1 MKTLLIDIMWCHLR
15 ALGLFAQHQES
26 LSASQIRAGVLPM
39 YTPWLNESLRIFEQH
54 GYLRRQDDDIVLTS
68 PPDRHIDLLWAQWE
82 QEKSRWL
89 DNRDLSAQMVLM
101 DMTLRMLPLVLTGR
115 KMATQII
122 FPDSSVALVENIYKH
137 NPMADYFNQA
147 LADRVAAHVA
157 RRAAEAPAAPLR
169 IIEIGAGT
177 GATSAVVLAKLVGLH
192 HGVQEYCYTDLSKAF
207 LNHAEK
213 TYGPANPF
221 LSYRILNIEKPLP
234 AQGFELGGFDVVI
247 AANVLHATRNIRT
260 TLRQAKSLLKPDGLI
275 FLNELTTNSL
285 FNHLTFGLLEGWW
298 LYEDGALRIPGS
310 PGLLPEAWR
319 HVLELEGFRN
329 VGFPCLE
336 AMDLGQQI
344 ILAESDGVIRSPPAE
359 VAPHAEPPSGA
370 VAASRAE
377 PVSTGPTASVPARA
391 DGAVAPSP
399 PARAD
404 SRKIQRVLLES
415 LAAAVRIDKDRLRSD
430 EPFSSYGL
438 DSIIAVNLTRAIN
451 DALALDLDITVLFE
465 HNTLDAL
472 LAHALANQ
480 APTPAE
486 AAIPIAAAPAAQRS
500 MAEIDRILL
509 QTLSDALRI
518 DQSHIDPL
526 EPFSSYGLDSII
538 AVNVT
543 RLINQTLSI
552 DLEITVMFEHGSLR
566 QLSDFIVAQ
575 HPGPAANAV
584 THDRSPDSPADAVSI
599 EAPSWSTAPP
609 ADALRASRSQPQPLP
624 QAQSHQEGF
633 AIIGMHGRFPGAND
647 IHAFWE
653 TIRDGR
659 RSISTPPLDRVD
671 WQAHA
676 QTGSASALDG
686 IWGGFLDGVHEF
698 DALFFGIA
706 PAEAAQ
712 MSPEQR
718 LLLLSAWNAL
728 EDAGYTP
735 KTLASAPTGV
745 FIATGPSEY
754 VPARRPGDDS
764 SPLLATPSLS
774 LIPNRI
780 SYLLNLQGPS
790 EFCETTCSSSLVAL
804 HRAAQA
810 IRLGECEQ
818 AIVGGVNLILS
829 PAGYAGMASVDM
841 LSRDGRV
848 QPFQQAASGT
858 VRSEGVCTVLIKPLG
873 KALDDGDFIYAV
885 VKGTAVAHGGKG
897 VSLTAPNVQGMKIAM
912 QQAYRQAGVHPATV
926 SYIEAHGM
934 ATVLADGAEIAAF
947 KSAWHT
953 MSQAAPVAAAPAQP
967 VYIGTLKPCIGH
979 AEVVSGMAALVK
991 VTQAMR
997 HRTMPAIAGFTG
1009 LHEAISLTGSP
1020 LAMAV
1025 ENMPWIALSDAD
1037 GHPLPRRASINSYGI
1052 GGVNAHAVIEAY
1064 EPVFDARDEE
1074 DGAQHVVV
1082 LSAKDPDSL
1091 LARATALLAY
1101 MQTPPSAPL
1110 ADIAHTLQIGREPM
1124 ACRWASVVRTGSALI
1139 SALNDYIH
1147 ASVVAASAAAAGEPA
1162 AARAYFTG
1170 TEADRSTELA
1180 EIFSGSIG
1188 DTLTRA
1194 LFAEERLEDIAQ
1206 YWVKGAAINWAA
1218 AGRGRGARKVPLPA
1232 YPFKPIVVWH
1242 GQNAATNLFAKSQ
1255 LSPASVDP
1263 ASVDLGGETRLQ
1275 DIMIAVLGLS
1285 AHEWDLDR
1293 ALSDYGLNSLLLIT
1307 MLGNIRSHYPGFQA
1321 DWIKPGSTAREVIRR
1336 LADLD
1341 SAAPVPQNV
1350 VRLGPTFPELIH
1362 LNDKTQGQPVFWIHG
1377 ALGSVETYQAIADR
1391 SDRPFYAI
1399 QARGF
1404 MTQHAPLLGVQAM
1417 AGYYLE
1423 ALRSIQ
1429 PEGPYDIGGFCLG
1442 GIIAYEMTRQLQEA
1456 GHEVATLV
1464 MVDSP
1469 DNTAFQAAAP
1479 QNISMKNAALQVANT
1494 LLWPAG
1500 EHDLATVTM
1509 RMIPREDIDADL
1521 PDEDFINRLAELA
1534 VERGLGMRQERIETF
1549 IKQNMAVQVSYR
1561 LHEFH
1566 IQPLPRPATVQC
1578 HYFRNRQGLF
1588 YGELSRYF
1596 TTSEEGFSLD
1606 NVIYWQDWQ
1615 RELEHFNMV
1624 DIEASNH
1631 MTILFEEGSLEVI
1644 VRTCEHLYG
1653 SAARQARACP

>member
-15 ALGLFAQHQES
+15 ALGLFAQPRDS

-39 YTPWLNESLRIFEQH
+39 YTPWLNESVRIFEQR
-54 GYLRRQDDDIVLTS
+54 GYLRRQDDDIVLMS
-68 PPDRHIDLLWAQWE
+68 PPDMQIELLWAQWE
-82 QEKSRWL
+82 HEKSRWL

-157 RRAAEAPAAPLR
+157 LRAAEVPAAPLR

-213 TYGPANPF
+213 TYGSANPF
-221 LSYRILNIEKPLP
+221 LSYRILNIEKSLP
-234 AQGFELGGFDVVI
+234 DQGFEVGGFDVVI

-260 TLRQAKSLLKPDGLI
+260 TLRQAKALLKPDGLI

-329 VGFPCLE
+329 LAFPCLE

-344 ILAESDGVIRSPPAE
+344 ILAESDGVIRLLAE
-359 VAPHAEPPSGA
+359 SAPHAEPAPGA
-370 VAASRAE
+370 VAASRVEPAASGPTV
-377 PVSTGPTASVPARA
+377 PVSARADVAVAPSQPARA
-391 DGAVAPSP
+391 D
-399 PARAD
+399 R
-404 SRKIQRVLLES
+404 RKIERVLLEC

-451 DALALDLDITVLFE
+451 DVLALDLDITVLFE

-480 APTPAE
+480 APAPAE
-486 AAIPIAAAPAAQRS
+486 ASAAIPVAAAPAAQR
-500 MAEIDRILL
+500 ATVELDRTLL

-518 DQSHIDPL
+518 DQTRIDPL

-543 RLINQTLSI
+543 RLINQTLGI

-566 QLSDFIVAQ
+566 QLSDFIAAQ
-575 HPGPAANAV
+575 HPDLSAPAASNDHLPGSPVNAV
-584 THDRSPDSPADAVSI
+584 PTQAPA
-599 EAPSWSTAPP
+599 WSAAPP
-609 ADALRASRSQPQPLP
+609 ADARRASRSQVQTPPQPP
-624 QAQSHQEGF
+624 SHQEGF

-659 RSISTPPLDRVD
+659 RCISTPPLDRVD
-671 WQAHA
+671 WQAYA
-676 QTGSASALDG
+676 QAGSASALDG
-686 IWGGFLDGVHEF
+686 LWGGFLEGVHEF

-706 PAEAAQ
+706 PAEAVQ

-735 KTLASAPTGV
+735 KTLAAAPTGV

-764 SPLLATPSLS
+764 SSLLATPSLS

-804 HRAAQA
+804 HRAVQSM
-810 IRLGECEQ
+810 RLGECEQ
-818 AIVGGVNLILS
+818 AIVGGINLILS

-841 LSRDGRV
+841 LSRDGCV

-858 VRSEGVCTVLIKPLG
+858 VRSEGVCTMLIKPLG
-873 KALDDGDFIYAV
+873 KALEDGDFIYAV

-934 ATVLADGAEIAAF
+934 ATVLADSAEIAAF
-947 KSAWHT
+947 KSAWHVL
-953 MSQAAPVAAAPAQP
+953 SQAAPVDAAPSQT

-997 HRTMPAIAGFTG
+997 HRTMPGIAGFTG

-1025 ENMPWIALSDAD
+1025 ENMPWHALSGAD
-1037 GHPLPRRASINSYGI
+1037 GQQLPRRASINSYGI
-1052 GGVNAHAVIEAY
+1052 GGVNAHAVIEAH

-1074 DGAQHVVV
+1074 DGAQHIVV

-1101 MQTPPSAPL
+1101 MQNPPTARL

-1124 ACRWASVVRTGSALI
+1124 ECRWAAVVHTGSALI
-1139 SALNDYIH
+1139 STLNDYIH
-1147 ASVVAASAAAAGEPA
+1147 ASGDAGGEPV

-1170 TEADRSTELA
+1170 TEADRSAELA

-1188 DTLTRA
+1188 NTVTRA
-1194 LFAEERLEDIAQ
+1194 LFAEQRLEDIAQ
-1206 YWVKGAAINWAA
+1206 YWVKGAAIDWAA
-1218 AGRGRGARKVPLPA
+1218 TDRGRRARKVPLPA

-1242 GQNAATNLFAKSQ
+1242 GQDVAATTLSATSKR
-1255 LSPASVDP
+1255 SPASVDP
-1263 ASVDLGGETRLQ
+1263 ASVDLGAETRIQ
-1275 DIMIAVLGLS
+1275 EIMIAVLGLS
-1285 AHEWDLDR
+1285 AHEWNVDR
-1293 ALSDYGLNSLLLIT
+1293 VLSDYGLNSLLLIT

-1404 MTQHAPLLGVQAM
+1404 MTQHAPLIGVQAM

-1423 ALRSIQ
+1423 AVRSVQ

-1442 GIIAYEMTRQLQEA
+1442 GIIAYEMTRQLQET
-1456 GHEVATLV
+1456 GHDVTTLV

-1500 EHDLATVTM
+1500 RHDLATVTM

-1534 VERGLGMRQERIETF
+1534 VERGLGMRRERIETF

-1561 LHEFH
+1561 LHEFR
-1566 IQPLPRPATVQC
+1566 IQPLPRPAVVQC

-1606 NVIYWQDWQ
+1606 NVVYWQDWQ
-1615 RELEHFNMV
+1615 RELDHFNMV

-1631 MTILFEEGSLEVI
+1631 MTILFEERSLEVI
-1644 VRTCEHLYG
+1644 MRTCEHLYG
-1653 SAARQARACP
+1653 SATLQTRACP

>member
-15 ALGLFAQHQES
+15 SLGLFAQPQDS
-26 LSASQIRAGVLPM
+26 VSASQIRAGVLPM
-39 YTPWLNESLRIFEQH
+39 YTPWLNESLRIFEQQ
-54 GYLRRQDDDIVLTS
+54 GYLRRQDDDLVLMS
-68 PPDRHIDLLWAQWE
+68 PPDMHIDLLWAQWE
-82 QEKSRWL
+82 HEKSRWL

-101 DMTLRMLPLVLTGR
+101 DMTLRVLPLVLTGR

-157 RRAAEAPAAPLR
+157 LRAAEAPAAPLR

-221 LSYRILNIEKPLP
+221 LSYRILNIEKSLP
-234 AQGFELGGFDVVI
+234 AQGFQVGGFDVVI

-260 TLRQAKSLLKPDGLI
+260 TLRQAKGLLKPDGLI

-344 ILAESDGVIRSPPAE
+344 ILAESDGVIRSPLAE
-359 VAPHAEPPSGA
+359 SAPHADPASGA

-377 PVSTGPTASVPARA
+377 PVATGQTVSVPARVDVA
-391 DGAVAPSP
+391 AVPSRP
-399 PARAD
+399 IQAD
-404 SRKIQRVLLES
+404 SRKIERVLLES
-415 LAAAVRIDKDRLRSD
+415 LAAAVRIDKDRLRTD

-480 APTPAE
+480 RPVTAATP
-486 AAIPIAAAPAAQRS
+486 AAAPAPAAQLS
-500 MAEIDRILL
+500 TAALDKTLI

-518 DQSHIDPL
+518 DQTQIDPF

-543 RLINQTLSI
+543 RLINQKLGI

-566 QLSDFIVAQ
+566 QLSDFIAAQ
-575 HPGPAANAV
+575 HPGLSAAAGSY
-584 THDRSPDSPADAVSI
+584 DRLPGSPI
-599 EAPSWSTAPP
+599 EAVPTEASSWSTAPP
-609 ADALRASRSQPQPLP
+609 AEALRPSQPQAQPQPLP
-624 QAQSHQEGF
+624 QARPHQEGF

-659 RSISTPPLDRVD
+659 RCISTPPIDRVD
-671 WQAHA
+671 WQAYA
-676 QTGSASALDG
+676 QAGSAGALDG

-735 KTLASAPTGV
+735 KTLASVPTGV

-754 VPARRPGDDS
+754 VPARRAGDN
-764 SPLLATPSLS
+764 SPALLATPSLS

-804 HRAAQA
+804 HRAVQS

-818 AIVGGVNLILS
+818 AIVGGINLILS

-841 LSRDGRV
+841 LSRDGCV

-858 VRSEGVCTVLIKPLG
+858 VRSEGVCTVLIKPVG
-873 KALDDGDFIYAV
+873 KAIEDGDFIYAV

-934 ATVLADGAEIAAF
+934 ATVLADSAEISAF
-947 KSAWHT
+947 KSAWQA
-953 MSQAAPVAAAPAQP
+953 MSQASPVDAAPAQP

-997 HRTMPAIAGFTG
+997 HRTMPGIAGFTG
-1009 LHEAISLTGSP
+1009 LHQAISLTGSP

-1025 ENMPWIALSDAD
+1025 ENMPWNALSDAD
-1037 GHPLPRRASINSYGI
+1037 GNALPRRASINSYGI
-1052 GGVNAHAVIEAY
+1052 GGVNAHAVIEAH

-1074 DGAQHVVV
+1074 DGAQHIVV

-1091 LARATALLAY
+1091 LARANALLAY
-1101 MQTPPSAPL
+1101 MQNLDTAPL

-1124 ACRWASVVRTGSALI
+1124 ACRWAVVVRTGSALI
-1139 SALNDYIH
+1139 STLNDYIH
-1147 ASVVAASAAAAGEPA
+1147 ASVAPGGEPA

-1194 LFAEERLEDIAQ
+1194 LFSEARLEDIAQ
-1206 YWVKGAAINWAA
+1206 YWVKGAGINWAVI
-1218 AGRGRGARKVPLPA
+1218 GRGRGARKVPLPA
-1232 YPFKPIVVWH
+1232 YPFKPILVWH
-1242 GQNAATNLFAKSQ
+1242 GQDPAATILSATSKPNAASADLA
-1255 LSPASVDP
+1255 P
-1263 ASVDLGGETRLQ
+1263 VDLGGETRIQ
-1275 DIMIAVLGLS
+1275 EIMIAVLGLS

-1293 ALSDYGLNSLLLIT
+1293 VLSDYGLNSLLLIT

-1321 DWIKPGSTAREVIRR
+1321 DWIKPHSTAREVIRR

-1350 VRLGPTFPELIH
+1350 FRLGPTFPELIN

-1404 MTQHAPLLGVQAM
+1404 MTQHAPLSGVQAM

-1423 ALRSIQ
+1423 AVRSIQ

-1456 GHEVATLV
+1456 GHEVTTLV

-1500 EHDLATVTM
+1500 RHDLATVTM
-1509 RMIPREDIDADL
+1509 RMIPREEIDADL
-1521 PDEDFINRLAELA
+1521 PDDDFINRLAELA
-1534 VERGLGMRQERIETF
+1534 VERGLGMRQERVETF
-1549 IKQNMAVQVSYR
+1549 IKQNMEVQVSYR
-1561 LHEFH
+1561 LHEFR
-1566 IQPLPRPATVQC
+1566 IQPLPRPAMVQC

-1606 NVIYWQDWQ
+1606 NVVYWQDWQ

-1631 MTILFEEGSLEVI
+1631 MTILFEERSLDVI
-1644 VRTCEHLYG
+1644 MRTCEHLYG
-1653 SAARQARACP
+1653 SASLQTRACP